1 MADDKTDTTNAPNGP
16 GATSWAD
23 AETEEKAR
31 REAGEYAAAVAGVDP
46 EQAAPI
52 AAEDTDALATPG
64 TASSAPAG

>member
-1 MADDKTDTTNAPNGP
+1 MTSNDGTNAPTGP

-31 REAGEYAAAVAGVDP
+31 REAGEYAAAVADVDP